1 MSLEDKQYVEGVL
14 AGDPGSF
21 ERLVEKYNRMGGA
34 IAYGVL
40 GDYQRAEDVVQE
52 AFFKA
57 FRALGKLRDPARF
70 KVWFAEIV
78 RTDAI
83 DKLRRRRER
92 PLSTVD
98 ASTLPQESPFDI
110 TPEDEQARRETLQKI
125 HDALRTLGEEDR
137 IVLVLKH
144 MEGLSYKEIAEVT
157 GSTVSAVE
165 SRLFRARRGLRK
177 KLGSTQMR
185 ER

>member
-98 ASTLPQESPFDI
+98 ASVLPQESPFDV
-110 TPEDEQARRETLQKI
+110 TPED
-125 HDALRTLGEEDR
+125 
-137 IVLVLKH
+137 
-144 MEGLSYKEIAEVT
+144 S
-157 GSTVSAVE
+157 
-165 SRLFRARRGLRK
+165 
-177 KLGSTQMR
+177 
-185 ER
+185 